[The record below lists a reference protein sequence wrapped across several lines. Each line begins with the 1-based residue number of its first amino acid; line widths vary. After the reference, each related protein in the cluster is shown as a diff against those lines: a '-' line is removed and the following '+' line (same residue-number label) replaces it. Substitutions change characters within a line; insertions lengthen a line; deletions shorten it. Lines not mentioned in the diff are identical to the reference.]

1 MSKLALQKIASRY
14 AKAFY
19 ETATEQGT
27 SEAVKNDVLA
37 LTELFERDSNIALYL
52 SNPLISADE
61 KAELLNTK
69 LVPQLKSATAQNT
82 LKLLSENN
90 RIQFLPEILAAYT
103 EVEKASEGVV
113 DAEVVIATTASALPE
128 KTLNRLQGQL
138 ESIFKLTQVN
148 LTVIEDPSI
157 LAGAIVRIRG
167 KVIDGSYLSKLTQVR
182 QQVG

>member
-1 MSKLALQKIASRY
+1 MSSLDLQKIASRY

-19 ETATEQGT
+19 ETAVEQGQA
-27 SEAVKNDVLA
+27 EAVKNDVLA
-37 LTELFERDSNIALYL
+37 LTELFERDPNLALYL

-103 EVEKASEGVV
+103 EVEKASEGIV
-113 DAEVVIATTASALPE
+113 DAEVVISTAASALPE
-128 KTLNRLQGQL
+128 KTLSRLQAQL
-138 ESIFKLTQVN
+138 EHIYKLKQVN

-157 LAGAIVRIRG
+157 LAGVIVRMRAT
-167 KVIDGSYLSKLTQVR
+167 VIDGSYLAKLKQVR

>member
-1 MSKLALQKIASRY
+1 MSTLELQKIASRY

-19 ETATEQGT
+19 ETAVEQST
-27 SEAVKNDVLA
+27 SEAVKSDMTALND
-37 LTELFERDSNIALYL
+37 LFKRDPNIAVYL
-52 SNPLISADE
+52 SNPLISAEE

-69 LVPQLKSATAQNT
+69 LVPQLQSTTAQNT

-113 DAEVVIATTASALPE
+113 DAEVVIATAASTLPE
-128 KTLNRLQGQL
+128 KTLNRLQAQL
-138 ESIFKLTQVN
+138 ESIFKLKQVN
-148 LTVIEDPSI
+148 LTVTEDPSI

-182 QQVG
+182 QHVG